1 MNRVAKILE
10 WTVIAMVAAVIIV
23 YGGDYLSIRYRMS
36 HKASK
41 PPFAVLK
48 FRPTYAIPQKDGKDE
63 FDFGDPETET
73 CVHSL
78 LPHFGYRPCWYA
90 SKEVQKPIVVD
101 GR

>member
-1 MNRVAKILE
+1 MNRLARILK
-10 WTVIAMVAAVIIV
+10 WTVIAVVASIVAVYI
-23 YGGDYLSIRYRMS
+23 GDYLSIRHRMAHS
-36 HKASK
+36 AAK

-48 FRPTYAIPQKDGKDE
+48 FRPIYAIPHKDGKDE
-63 FDFGDPETET
+63 FDFGDAETET

-90 SKEVQKPIVVD
+90 SKEVQKPIVMD